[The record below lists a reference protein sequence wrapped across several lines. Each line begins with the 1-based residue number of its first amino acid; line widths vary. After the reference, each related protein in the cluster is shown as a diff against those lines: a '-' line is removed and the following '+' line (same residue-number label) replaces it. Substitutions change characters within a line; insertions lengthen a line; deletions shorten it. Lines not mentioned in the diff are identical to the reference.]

1 MEADLPDDS
10 SSSQYDLTII
20 ATKLINFFLFIPT
33 LHLVLLQSSSLKDR
47 HLQLR
52 FLLLWNRNMP
62 TDRLTTL
69 HNQRFTKKPMP
80 LFQRTFF
87 KKEKPH
93 KVRLLAFKR
102 TTRRECRER
111 SEGQRREKLTL
122 SQTLMKCGPES
133 QNPSSFNYPLGVQ
146 ETLRPISFLAV
157 FSRNHLSDAPG
168 RIEIA
173 SNRFVP
179 NCLRGRG

>member
-1 MEADLPDDS
+1 MFMCLPAWEQAKQTSFPLHQVAVSRYPRNNITCAGPCSFFLLPDQAFLPLSSGRPSWLLQLFSLEKNCLPSTPTVEADLPDDS

-20 ATKLINFFLFIPT
+20 ATKLINFFFIPT

-87 KKEKPH
+87 
-93 KVRLLAFKR
+93 
-102 TTRRECRER
+102 
-111 SEGQRREKLTL
+111 
-122 SQTLMKCGPES
+122 
-133 QNPSSFNYPLGVQ
+133 
-146 ETLRPISFLAV
+146 
-157 FSRNHLSDAPG
+157 
-168 RIEIA
+168 
-173 SNRFVP
+173 
-179 NCLRGRG
+179 